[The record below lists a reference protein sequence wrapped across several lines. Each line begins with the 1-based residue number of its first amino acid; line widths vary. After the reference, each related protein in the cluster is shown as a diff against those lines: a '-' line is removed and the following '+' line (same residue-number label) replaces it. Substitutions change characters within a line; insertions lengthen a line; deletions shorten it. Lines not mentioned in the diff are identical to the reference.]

1 MVGSDTES
9 IRQSYRPSK
18 ILALF
23 VGESAPKSGKF
34 FYCGNTALK
43 GYMEDVMNAAGLGG
57 NDNFLE
63 RFKSYGWY
71 LDDLVLEPV
80 DGLPKLERRAKCRE
94 ARSSLT
100 TRIREYHPLAI
111 VSLLRSIEEYVE
123 DAAIAA
129 GSTAARYSVPFAG
142 NGQQGRF
149 KIAMAHILPKLPK
162 LVA

>member
-1 MVGSDTES
+1 
-9 IRQSYRPSK
+9 
-18 ILALF
+18 
-23 VGESAPKSGKF
+23 
-34 FYCGNTALK
+34 
-43 GYMEDVMNAAGLGG
+43 MEDVMNAAGLGG